1 MEILNP
7 ITTHNNDIIRY
18 SIEDINRI
26 ETEIDT
32 ILDQDTITKLLEIK
46 KNNKSFKHLKPVKL
60 KYSMI
65 TKTAE
70 TWKQNKKDKNREEEH
85 FIDNIHLN
93 LNKLS
98 GKLYKT
104 ISNKIIDTLHEYGL
118 EKARKIIL
126 DLIFNKSISEKQFAN
141 LYCKL
146 CLQLID
152 LYDNSFK
159 ADILEKS
166 DAYYSENVKSVF
178 IKKENVSYDEFC
190 DNNKLKK
197 KLIGIFIFVAYLY
210 INDIISS
217 EIILKYIDS
226 LFTSIYT
233 SKEYDLEIYCVCEL
247 IPIIGKKLEQ
257 DLSQDDF
264 DEDFNTIIVDK
275 LRIITEDRKKYK
287 AKYRFLI
294 LNVLDLQKNNWVH
307 KKKK

>member
-1 MEILNP
+1 MEIVNP
-7 ITTHNNDIIRY
+7 ITAHLNDIIRY
-18 SIEDINRI
+18 SIEDINKI

-32 ILDQDTITKLLEIK
+32 ILDQDIINKLLEIK
-46 KNNKSFKHLKPVKL
+46 KNNKSFTHLKPVKL

-98 GKLYKT
+98 GKLYTT
-104 ISNKIIDTLHEYGL
+104 ISNKIIVTLREYGL

-126 DLIFNKSISEKQFAN
+126 DLIFNKSITEKQFAN

-146 CLQLID
+146 CLQLIE
-152 LYDNSFK
+152 LYDSSFK
-159 ADILEKS
+159 TDILEKS
-166 DAYYSENVKSVF
+166 DTYYSEHVKTVF
-178 IKKENVSYDEFC
+178 IKKENITYDEFC

-197 KLIGIFIFVAYLY
+197 NIIGIFIFVAYLY

-226 LFTSIYT
+226 LFTSIYN
-233 SKEYDLEIYCVCEL
+233 SKEYDVEIYCICEL
-247 IPIIGKKLEQ
+247 IPIVGKKIEQ

-264 DEDFNTIIVDK
+264 SEDFNTLIVDK
-275 LRIITEDRKKYK
+275 LRIITQDKKKYK
-287 AKYRFLI
+287 SKYRFLI
-294 LNVLDLQKNNWVH
+294 LNVLDLQKTNWVH
-307 KKKK
+307 KKK